1 MSRYLLRRL
10 VFALVTLWA
19 VVTVTFFLV
28 RLAPGGPFDGER
40 RLPPDVEA
48 NLRAAYDLDQP
59 LLVQYGRYVANLA
72 SGDLGP
78 SFRQKDFSVNELIGM
93 GLPIS
98 VGVGLAA
105 LSLALALGVAGGTFA
120 ALSRDGPR
128 DRLLV
133 VGATLGLA
141 LPPIVVAPVLVLV
154 FAVMLGW
161 FPAGGYATAK
171 HFVLPAITLALPYAA
186 AFMRLTRGSVVEV
199 LNRPHVMTARAKGLG
214 RFRLVTRHV
223 LPSALLPVVSF
234 LGPAAAALLAGSM
247 VIEEVFSL
255 PGLGR
260 YFVQGGSEPGL
271 HARDRRR
278 RRLRRAGARLQPAG
292 RSLLRETRPE
302 DPPCVRR
309 CWVRRWRGCAVPSSP
324 SWW

>member
-1 MSRYLLRRL
+1 MRHYLLRRL
-10 VFALVTLWA
+10 AFAVVTLWA
-19 VVTVTFFLV
+19 VVSVTFFLV

-40 RLPPDVEA
+40 RLPPEVEA

-78 SFRQKDFSVNELIGM
+78 SFRQKDFSVNELIRM

-105 LSLALALGVAGGTFA
+105 LSLALAMGVAGGTFA

-133 VGATLGLA
+133 LGATLGLA
-141 LPPIVVAPVLVLV
+141 LPPIVVAPLLVLV
-154 FAVMLGW
+154 FAVSLGW
-161 FPAGGYATAK
+161 FPAGGYATWK

-260 YFVQGGSEPGL
+260 YFVQGAL
-271 HARDRRR
+271 NRDYT
-278 RRLRRAGARLQPAG
+278 LVTGAVVVYAALVLGFNLLVDLCYARL
-292 RSLLRETRPE
+292 
-302 DPPCVRR
+302 DPRIR
-309 CWVRRWRGCAVPSSP
+309 HA
-324 SWW
+324 

>member
-1 MSRYLLRRL
+1 MLRRL
-10 VFALVTLWA
+10 AFALVTIWA

-40 RLPPDVEA
+40 RLPPEVEA
-48 NLRAAYDLDQP
+48 NLRAAYDLDQGVV
-59 LLVQYGRYVANLA
+59 VQYGRYVANVMR
-72 SGDLGP
+72 GDLGP
-78 SFRQKDFSVNELIGM
+78 SFRQKDFSVNELIAM

-98 VGVGLAA
+98 VGVGGAA
-105 LSLALALGVAGGTFA
+105 LALALVMGVAGGTFA

-133 VGATLGLA
+133 VAATLGLA

-154 FAVMLGW
+154 FAVSLGW
-161 FPAGGYATAK
+161 FPAGGYGSAK

-186 AFMRLTRGSVVEV
+186 AFMRLTRGSVAEV

-214 RFRLVTRHV
+214 AYRLVSRHV

-260 YFVQGGSEPGL
+260 YFVQGAL
-271 HARDRRR
+271 NRDYT
-278 RRLRRAGARLQPAG
+278 LVTGAVIVYAALVLAFNLLADLCYARL
-292 RSLLRETRPE
+292 
-302 DPPCVRR
+302 DPRIR
-309 CWVRRWRGCAVPSSP
+309 HA
-324 SWW
+324 

>member
-10 VFALVTLWA
+10 AFALVTLLA

-59 LLVQYGRYVANLA
+59 LVVQYGRYIARLA
-72 SGDLGP
+72 RGDLGP
-78 SFRQKDFSVNELIGM
+78 SFRQKDFSVNELIAM

-105 LSLALALGVAGGTFA
+105 LALAVLLGVSGGTFA
-120 ALSRDGPR
+120 ALGPDGPR
-128 DRLLV
+128 DRMLV
-133 VGATLGLA
+133 LGATLGLA

-154 FAVMLGW
+154 FAVTLGW

-171 HFVLPAITLALPYAA
+171 HFVLPAVTLALPYAA
-186 AFMRLTRGSVVEV
+186 AFMRLTRGSVAEV
-199 LNRPHVMTARAKGLG
+199 LQRPHVVTARAKGLSP
-214 RFRLVTRHV
+214 FRLVTRHV

-260 YFVQGGSEPGL
+260 YFVQGAL
-271 HARDRRR
+271 NRDYT
-278 RRLRRAGARLQPAG
+278 LVSGAVIVYAALVLTFNLLVDLGYARL
-292 RSLLRETRPE
+292 
-302 DPPCVRR
+302 DPRIR
-309 CWVRRWRGCAVPSSP
+309 HA
-324 SWW
+324 

>member
-1 MSRYLLRRL
+1 MNRYLTRRL

-40 RLPPDVEA
+40 RLPPDVES

-59 LLVQYGRYVANLA
+59 LLVQYGRYIANLA

-98 VGVGLAA
+98 VGLGLAA
-105 LSLALALGVAGGTFA
+105 LALALALGVAGGTFA
-120 ALSRDGPR
+120 ALSRDQPR
-128 DRLLV
+128 DRLLMF
-133 VGATLGLA
+133 GATLGLA
-141 LPPIVVAPVLVLV
+141 LPPIVVAPLLVLV

-171 HFVLPAITLALPYAA
+171 HFVLPAVTLALPYAA

-199 LNRPHVMTARAKGLG
+199 LNRPHVMTARAKGIG
-214 RFRLVTRHV
+214 RFRLMTRHV

-247 VIEEVFSL
+247 VIEEVFLL

-260 YFVQGGSEPGL
+260 YFVQGAL
-271 HARDRRR
+271 NRDYT
-278 RRLRRAGARLQPAG
+278 LVTGAVIVYAALVLAFNLLVDLCYARL
-292 RSLLRETRPE
+292 
-302 DPPCVRR
+302 DPRIR
-309 CWVRRWRGCAVPSSP
+309 HA
-324 SWW
+324 